1 MITILFFASL
11 REALGVN
18 REQFDCKLSSVT
30 DVASLIEA
38 LRGRSAAFSE
48 ALAPTRNWR
57 VAVNQEIANTNTPI
71 ASGDEVA
78 FFPPVTGG

>member
-11 REALGVN
+11 RETLGVS
-18 REQFDCKLSSVT
+18 REQFDCELSPVT
-30 DVASLIEA
+30 DVASLIVA
-38 LRGRSAAFSE
+38 LRGRNAAFSE

-57 VAVNQEIANTNTPI
+57 VAVNQEMANVNTPI
-71 ASGDEVA
+71 ANGDEVA